1 MAVCLTI
8 LEPDQPERSL
18 TYNAQ
23 TDVIIGRAS
32 RCDIRIEFDPLVS
45 RLHASIH
52 MEPQLALIRDL
63 GSRNG
68 LVINGMRFDGVVN
81 QRIIKPR
88 TLRDGDTVVMGRTS
102 VRINIVEDGDNDSV
116 PPRPMLREAPSP
128 AQPPEATWIGG
139 PTAEDNTDTAAFSP
153 ALSG

>member
-8 LEPDQPERSL
+8 FEPEQPERSL
-18 TYNAQ
+18 TYTAE
-23 TDVIIGRAS
+23 TDVTIGRVS
-32 RCDIRIEFDPLVS
+32 QCDIRIEYDPLVS

-68 LVINGMRFDGVVN
+68 LIINGMRFDGVVN

-102 VRINIVEDGDNDSV
+102 VRVDIVEDGDSDSL
-116 PPRPMLREAPSP
+116 PPRPMHREAPPS
-128 AQPPEATWIGG
+128 QSTDATWIGG
-139 PTAEDNTDTAAFSP
+139 PTAEDRAHLIFV
-153 ALSG
+153 

>member
-1 MAVCLTI
+1 MAVRLTI
-8 LEPDQPERSL
+8 LEPSQPERSL
-18 TYNAQ
+18 TYSARA
-23 TDVIIGRAS
+23 DVTIGRAS
-32 RCDIRIEFDPLVS
+32 RCDIRIESDPLVS

-52 MEPQLALIRDL
+52 MESSLALIRDL

-68 LVINGMRFDGVVN
+68 LIINGMRFDGVVN

-102 VRINIVEDGDNDSV
+102 VRIDIVEDGDNASV
-116 PPRPMLREAPSP
+116 TPQPMLRQTQPSRSP
-128 AQPPEATWIGG
+128 DATWAGG
-139 PTAEDNTDTAAFSP
+139 PTAQDDTDTAAFAP